1 MSLQLYDEAR
11 AVIRKRG
18 FDPDVQTKIA
28 LFVGAAKLVNATI
41 MAAFEAQPQVTTA
54 FPFVHGQYFREMEFA
69 TMLGRVTRWSPD
81 PRLYAE
87 GTEVAAP
94 LWREWWRLLAVAVPP
109 WDVRV
114 AYSGLAL
121 GHALLARVRL
131 SPVLPSEV
139 DELDPFVVAIRR
151 MEQEG
156 GRMIQAQIRL
166 LKDGIA
172 PLPVDECEQ
181 IIEAKQAAIDAAFT
195 RFLGWLAGEKPES
208 MGVWSPFEAFGASAS
223 GLPFVDA
230 ASFMRGLAAA
240 SGGRPAQEPRR

>member
-1 MSLQLYDEAR
+1 MSLQLYDQAR
-11 AVIRKRG
+11 TAIRKRG

-69 TMLGRVTRWSPD
+69 TMLGRVTRWSPN
-81 PRLYAE
+81 PRLYVE
-87 GTEVAAP
+87 GTELAGP
-94 LWREWWRLLAVAVPP
+94 LWREWWQLLAGSVPP

-114 AYSGLAL
+114 TYAGLAL

-131 SPVLPSEV
+131 SPVLPDEV
-139 DELDPFVVAIRR
+139 DELDPFVVAVRR
-151 MEQEG
+151 IEQES

-166 LKDGIA
+166 LKDGVV
-172 PLPVDECEQ
+172 PLSVEECEE
-181 IIEAKQAAIDAAFT
+181 IMEAKQAAIDAAFA
-195 RFLGWLAGEKPES
+195 RFLRWLAGEKPES
-208 MGVWSPFEAFGASAS
+208 TGLWTPFAAFGAGAS

-230 ASFMRGLAAA
+230 GSFMRGLAATA
-240 SGGRPAQEPRR
+240 RGRAAEEPRR